1 MRPTLEYASSIWSPM
16 ASPTS
21 INKLQVMQNA
31 ALRACTGCTH
41 DTNIQHLHDE
51 TNILPIQKHLQL
63 HASQIRQKAQ
73 YPSHPLYKYT
83 THNNSQR
90 LMKPTTVN
98 NSRYTTNIPTDPCT
112 VTTADIK
119 ANMRD
124 IHTTIVSQHL
134 AARDNNKILRTHPPQ
149 VSSTEE
155 NLPRHTR
162 RTLAQ
167 LRTNKSPFL
176 LSYLHKI
183 DASTHPSPLCPLCR
197 THEHTTQ
204 HLFSCPQIPTTL
216 SALDLWRDPSG
227 VAVLVE
233 RELTKRLL
241 MRILYVCLIH
251 QYTSGCT
258 RSHLQ
263 YIHITLP
270 LFYSHCVKF
279 KIVMSIYQVLCLRCR
294 TSKCSRGDNK

>member
-1 MRPTLEYASSIWSPM
+1 MALHPKVLGLTLDPKLTYNAHIQNIATHAQKPLQVIKALTGTTWGKQKETLVATYKAVMRPTLEYASSIWSPM

-63 HASQIRQKAQ
+63 HASQVRQKAQ

-90 LMKPTTVN
+90 LMKPTTFN

-134 AARDNNKILRTHPPQ
+134 AARDNNKILRTLELRIGGIFLPRNRPTLGPQ
-149 VSSTEE
+149 VQS
-155 NLPRHTR
+155 
-162 RTLAQ
+162 Q
-167 LRTNKSPFL
+167 SP
-176 LSYLHKI
+176 
-183 DASTHPSPLCPLCR
+183 
-197 THEHTTQ
+197 
-204 HLFSCPQIPTTL
+204 
-216 SALDLWRDPSG
+216 
-227 VAVLVE
+227 
-233 RELTKRLL
+233 
-241 MRILYVCLIH
+241 
-251 QYTSGCT
+251 
-258 RSHLQ
+258 
-263 YIHITLP
+263 
-270 LFYSHCVKF
+270 
-279 KIVMSIYQVLCLRCR
+279 
-294 TSKCSRGDNK
+294 

>member
-51 TNILPIQKHLQL
+51 TNILPIQKQL
-63 HASQIRQKAQ
+63 HASQVKQKAQ
-73 YPSHPLYKYT
+73 YPSHPLCRYT
-83 THNNSQR
+83 THNTSQR
-90 LMKPTTVN
+90 LMKPTTFN
-98 NSRYTTNIPTDPCT
+98 NSRYTTNIPTDLCT
-112 VTTADIK
+112 VTTADIT

-134 AARDNNKILRTHPPQ
+134 AARDNNKILRTHPSQ

-167 LRTNKSPFL
+167 LRTNKFPFL
-176 LSYLHKI
+176 LYP
-183 DASTHPSPLCPLCR
+183 STQNRRLNTPITTLPPLSHSR
-197 THEHTTQ
+197 TYHTTSLQ
-204 HLFSCPQIPTTL
+204 LPTDTHH
-216 SALDLWRDPSG
+216 
-227 VAVLVE
+227 AVGPGFVE
-233 RELTKRLL
+233 G
-241 MRILYVCLIH
+241 
-251 QYTSGCT
+251 S
-258 RSHLQ
+258 
-263 YIHITLP
+263 
-270 LFYSHCVKF
+270 
-279 KIVMSIYQVLCLRCR
+279 LRHSSPAR
-294 TSKCSRGDNK
+294 

>member
-1 MRPTLEYASSIWSPM
+1 MWQSQFLHPQNIPGHPLSPNSSHSYCYSM
-16 ASPTS
+16 
-21 INKLQVMQNA
+21 LQVLQYEYSEGG
-31 ALRACTGCTH
+31 LTEVTH
-41 DTNIQHLHDE
+41 
-51 TNILPIQKHLQL
+51 
-63 HASQIRQKAQ
+63 
-73 YPSHPLYKYT
+73 
-83 THNNSQR
+83 R
-90 LMKPTTVN
+90 LMKPTTFN

-167 LRTNKSPFL
+167 LRTDKSPFL

-227 VAVLVE
+227 VAA
-233 RELTKRLL
+233 LL
-241 MRILYVCLIH
+241 
-251 QYTSGCT
+251 
-258 RSHLQ
+258 
-263 YIHITLP
+263 
-270 LFYSHCVKF
+270 
-279 KIVMSIYQVLCLRCR
+279 
-294 TSKCSRGDNK
+294 DD

>member
-1 MRPTLEYASSIWSPM
+1 
-16 ASPTS
+16 
-21 INKLQVMQNA
+21 
-31 ALRACTGCTH
+31 
-41 DTNIQHLHDE
+41 
-51 TNILPIQKHLQL
+51 
-63 HASQIRQKAQ
+63 
-73 YPSHPLYKYT
+73 
-83 THNNSQR
+83 
-90 LMKPTTVN
+90 MKPTTFN

-167 LRTNKSPFL
+167 LKTNKSPFL

-227 VAVLVE
+227 VAALLDDW
-233 RELTKRLL
+233 RRTPKRQQKRTPPNNQGGVGRQQQQCNDLEGGGN
-241 MRILYVCLIH
+241 ILESRNLINR
-251 QYTSGCT
+251 QY
-258 RSHLQ
+258 
-263 YIHITLP
+263 
-270 LFYSHCVKF
+270 
-279 KIVMSIYQVLCLRCR
+279 
-294 TSKCSRGDNK
+294 SRGRWNVVGGEGVCSNDVGGGILERS